1 MSKVI
6 ESSDQVINSQN
17 FSEGSCKNQFGCSQ
31 GKAKDNALLGN
42 KGANPHEMTAL
53 DLPVPFGFIFTTRT
67 CIEYNRLGEKL
78 PDGIITQVMQVIT
91 KIEIHQGKKFG
102 VPQNQ
107 MLVSVCSGA
116 AVSMPGMMNTILN
129 LGLND
134 KIY

>member
-1 MSKVI
+1 LQKSVWLFT
-6 ESSDQVINSQN
+6 E
-17 FSEGSCKNQFGCSQ
+17 

-42 KGANPHEMTAL
+42 KGANLHEMTAL

-91 KIEIHQGKKFG
+91 EIEIHQGKKFG

-107 MLVSVCSGA
+107 LLVSVRSGA
-116 AVSMPGMMNTILN
+116 VVSMPGMMDTILN

-134 KIY
+134 ETRVQLESKVEQ

>member
-1 MSKVI
+1 
-6 ESSDQVINSQN
+6 
-17 FSEGSCKNQFGCSQ
+17 
-31 GKAKDNALLGN
+31 
-42 KGANPHEMTAL
+42 MTAL

-67 CIEYNRLGEKL
+67 CIEYNRLGGKL

-91 KIEIHQGKKFG
+91 EIEIHQGKKFG

-107 MLVSVCSGA
+107 LLVSVRSGA
-116 AVSMPGMMNTILN
+116 VVSMPGMMDTILN